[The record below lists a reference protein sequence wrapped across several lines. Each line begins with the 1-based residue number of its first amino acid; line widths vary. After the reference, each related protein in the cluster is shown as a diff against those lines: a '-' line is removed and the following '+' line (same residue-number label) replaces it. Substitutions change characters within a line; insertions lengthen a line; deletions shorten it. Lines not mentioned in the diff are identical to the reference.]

1 MDKKNA
7 LSLLTA
13 LFLGLQLINSVSAAD
28 KIPVISNAPG
38 PSITFT
44 ASPSTISIGDS
55 SKLEWNSP
63 SADSCKFV
71 GGSWFGLG
79 DASIPT
85 SGNKV
90 VSPSKDTIYKI
101 YCTNKSGT
109 LPSEVTVNV
118 NRCPAGNSCHGAT
131 LDLKIDGSHGP
142 VKLSHTQQDK
152 PGVVSFIGDI
162 RLTSTVP
169 WWAIFN
175 PRPIDCVSW
184 DNGIRLGVLEYGVPY
199 DISGTLSATDYG
211 SHILTVSCNFDRGG
225 DVIRDS
231 VNVVIEKPT
240 TQQVQTVTP
249 TTTSTPASIQAPTV
263 NLSVS
268 HTDTPNIKF
277 ASSITI
283 PKGKSAILSW
293 TSTNAKTCSAS
304 GGWSGGKS
312 TTPGSQTVSPASTTK
327 YTLTCTGPGGSATD
341 YANVTVTPYSFVPT
355 HFTCVN
361 NACTSVPGDGTDQCA
376 TNSDCGSQPP
386 KSPASPSVDIWIKI

>member
-1 MDKKNA
+1 MDKKNV
-7 LSLLTA
+7 LGLLTA

-28 KIPVISNAPG
+28 KIPVLSNAPG

-44 ASPSTISIGDS
+44 ASPSTINVGDS

-71 GGSWFGLG
+71 GGAWFGLG

-131 LDLKIDGSHGP
+131 IDLKINGSDGP
-142 VKLSHTQQDK
+142 VK
-152 PGVVSFIGDI
+152 FIYDLKNPVIFEGNI
-162 RLTSTVP
+162 KVTSTRP
-169 WWAIFN
+169 WWAVLTPTPTENCNLMDPFTGLGYFTVPLGTYTFGDTIHNPTYGLHTFVASCPFN
-175 PRPIDCVSW
+175 
-184 DNGIRLGVLEYGVPY
+184 
-199 DISGTLSATDYG
+199 
-211 SHILTVSCNFDRGG
+211 FGG
-225 DVIRDS
+225 DTISDS
-231 VNVVIEKPT
+231 VNVAIEKPT
-240 TQQVQTVTP
+240 IQPVQTVTP
-249 TTTSTPASIQAPTV
+249 TTTSAPVPTQAPTV

-277 ASSITI
+277 TSSITI

-293 TSTNAKTCSAS
+293 TSKNAKTCSAS

-355 HFTCVN
+355 HLTCVN

-376 TNSDCGSQPP
+376 TNSDCGLP
-386 KSPASPSVDIWIKI
+386 KSKSPTSPSVDIWIKI